1 MPKNSINY
9 VILPNNHDVSNDD
22 NLHEIDRII
31 DIMDLDDTDN
41 DRNTVLFNQRLGNRM
56 LK

>member
-1 MPKNSINY
+1 MPKNSVNY

-22 NLHEIDRII
+22 NLHEIDRTI

-41 DRNTVLFNQRLGNRM
+41 DRDTVPFNQRLVNRM

>member
-1 MPKNSINY
+1 MPKNSIKY

-22 NLHEIDRII
+22 NLHKIDRII

>member
-41 DRNTVLFNQRLGNRM
+41 DCNTVLFNQRLGNRM

>member
-1 MPKNSINY
+1 MPKNSINF
-9 VILPNNHDVSNDD
+9 VIFPNNHDVSNDD

-41 DRNTVLFNQRLGNRM
+41 ERDTVLFNQRLVNRM

>member
-1 MPKNSINY
+1 MPKNSINF

-22 NLHEIDRII
+22 NLHETDRII

-41 DRNTVLFNQRLGNRM
+41 ERDTVLFNQRLVNRM

>member
-9 VILPNNHDVSNDD
+9 VILPNNDDVSNDD

>member
-1 MPKNSINY
+1 MPKNSINF

-41 DRNTVLFNQRLGNRM
+41 ERDTVLFNQPLVNRM